1 MVSEHNPCQAD
12 LAESLSGSVA
22 QNVIVEITALPVL
35 SSSVPLAGIPTGI
48 PTAAS
53 NGTSGKLGCGP
64 IILDF
69 HSLAHGRSEIFISL
83 DGEAYRLRLTRNHKL
98 ILTK

>member
-1 MVSEHNPCQAD
+1 MVSEHNPCQVN
-12 LAESLSGSVA
+12 LAENLSAIVP
-22 QNVIVEITALPVL
+22 QNVTVEVL
-35 SSSVPLAGIPTGI
+35 ESPMPSAATPLLDSSPATLS
-48 PTAAS
+48 
-53 NGTSGKLGCGP
+53 GTSGKLGCGP

-69 HSLAHGRSEIFISL
+69 HALAHGRSEIFISL

>member
-22 QNVIVEITALPVL
+22 QNVTVEITALPVH
-35 SSSVPLAGIPTGI
+35 SSVTPLAGI

-69 HSLAHGRSEIFISL
+69 HALAHGRSEIFISL